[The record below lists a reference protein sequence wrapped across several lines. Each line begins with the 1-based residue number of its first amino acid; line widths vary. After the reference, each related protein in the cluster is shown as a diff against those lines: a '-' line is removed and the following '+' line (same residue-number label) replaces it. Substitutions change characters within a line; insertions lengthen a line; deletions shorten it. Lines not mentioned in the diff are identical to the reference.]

1 MINNSCHK
9 ASKRNI
15 GLMELQKLGISDLDI
30 QKLID
35 NGIFTINSLAKASK
49 KELYSIKGLNDRKA
63 EKILSLAKKRV
74 PVGFSTLKNYL
85 KTKKQQF
92 HISTLN
98 KTIDNLLE
106 GGIESSSVTEIFGE
120 SKTGKT
126 QFCHILCVSAMV
138 DNYSF
143 VQTKKVIYIDTE
155 GNFRPERLIEISE
168 KFKINFDFLINN
180 VFYARA
186 FNTEHQFQLLV
197 AAASITAF
205 SNVALII
212 VDSCTALLRTEYVGR
227 GELFLRQTLLGKFL
241 RNIQRLGE
249 ECNIAILLTNQVVTS
264 NLDGM
269 TFSAASNL
277 KPIGGH
283 IMAHYTNTRIW
294 LKKRTSQ
301 YNVMKVISSS
311 KLSEKE
317 VKFIIQNTGL
327 RVVSE

>member
-106 GGIESSSVTEIFGE
+106 G
-120 SKTGKT
+120 
-126 QFCHILCVSAMV
+126 
-138 DNYSF
+138 
-143 VQTKKVIYIDTE
+143 
-155 GNFRPERLIEISE
+155 
-168 KFKINFDFLINN
+168 
-180 VFYARA
+180 
-186 FNTEHQFQLLV
+186 
-197 AAASITAF
+197 
-205 SNVALII
+205 
-212 VDSCTALLRTEYVGR
+212 
-227 GELFLRQTLLGKFL
+227 
-241 RNIQRLGE
+241 
-249 ECNIAILLTNQVVTS
+249 
-264 NLDGM
+264 NL
-269 TFSAASNL
+269 
-277 KPIGGH
+277 
-283 IMAHYTNTRIW
+283 
-294 LKKRTSQ
+294 
-301 YNVMKVISSS
+301 
-311 KLSEKE
+311 
-317 VKFIIQNTGL
+317 
-327 RVVSE
+327 